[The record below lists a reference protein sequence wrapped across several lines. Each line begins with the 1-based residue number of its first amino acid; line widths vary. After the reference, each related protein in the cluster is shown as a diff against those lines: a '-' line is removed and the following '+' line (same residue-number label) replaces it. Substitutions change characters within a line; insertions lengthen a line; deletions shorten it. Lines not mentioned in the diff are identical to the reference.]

1 MKIPDITGIVSI
13 GRGALDPKKGQ
24 ALEGKG
30 AAAQTPDK
38 VELSGESHILQKI
51 ALERPD
57 EKARAELVSELKAAY
72 QRGELDSDSLAT
84 AESRVQE
91 GLFDDLIYGK

>member
-1 MKIPDITGIVSI
+1 MKIPDISGIVSI

-30 AAAQTPDK
+30 GAAQTPDK

-51 ALERPD
+51 AAERPD
-57 EKARAELVSELKAAY
+57 EKARAELVAELKAAFA
-72 QRGELDSDSLAT
+72 RGELDGDSLAT
-84 AESRVQE
+84 AESMVEE